1 MSSPLDSFMASLS
14 GKCEDSLKRKLI
26 HTSERFSASDAELK
40 CEFTLPE
47 ERDKPPFSPLHAHT
61 HTPSTLSN
69 DVATMECETK
79 CEGSLTLPAPPLQP
93 GWLVVY
99 RDRRGVLSGGCDD
112 RQHGTVAE
120 CRWEENRWMVHL
132 TDEQRLPL
140 SFIRSVGQTNKAGE
154 IVAAWTVRE
163 HGFDGQG
170 PDESL
175 SNSERK

>member
-1 MSSPLDSFMASLS
+1 MPTPLDSFIETLQKRHKMQGERSDDSFSRPDCSL
-14 GKCEDSLKRKLI
+14 
-26 HTSERFSASDAELK
+26 
-40 CEFTLPE
+40 P
-47 ERDKPPFSPLHAHT
+47 AHT
-61 HTPSTLSN
+61 HTSGTLSN
-69 DVATMECETK
+69 EDAKMECETK
-79 CEGSLTLPAPPLQP
+79 CEGPLTLPEPPLQP
-93 GWLVVY
+93 GWLVAY

-163 HGFDGQG
+163 HGYDGHG
-170 PDESL
+170 T
-175 SNSERK
+175 ERKGIGLQPGESWRPSAADSQRRTLGSP